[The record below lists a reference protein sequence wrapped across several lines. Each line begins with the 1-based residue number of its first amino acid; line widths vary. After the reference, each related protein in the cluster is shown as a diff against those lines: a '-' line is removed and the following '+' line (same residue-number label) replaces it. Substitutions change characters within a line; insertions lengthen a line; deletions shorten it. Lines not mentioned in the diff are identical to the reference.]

1 MSSAAIHSRERT
13 LAGGLAF
20 AVHVLLLIMLV
31 FGVSWQHK
39 QVDTAVEVDLWR
51 DLPTAAPPKVEP
63 PPKIEP
69 PKPAPKP
76 EPPPPAPKVEVKPPP
91 KPEPAPA
98 PKPDIALKEKLE
110 KERKLKEQQ
119 EAEAKKAAVEK
130 ARQAELEKKKRAEAD
145 ALKKKQTA
153 EAEALKKK
161 QAAEV
166 AAKNAA
172 AEEQK
177 ARDALAA
184 QQAAAA
190 KREIDKYM
198 DGIRTKVKR
207 FVVVPPSVQGN
218 PEAEVEVTLL
228 PGGEVLN
235 VRISKSSGNTAY
247 DAAVESAIRKA
258 QPLVVPTGEQFQRY
272 FRRFTMAF
280 RPVQ

>member
-1 MSSAAIHSRERT
+1 MGSAAIHSREQA

-20 AVHVLLLIMLV
+20 AVHVLLLVMLV

-39 QVDTAVEVDLWR
+39 QVDTAVVVDLWR
-51 DLPTAAPPKVEP
+51 DLPTAPAPKVEP
-63 PPKIEP
+63 PPQP
-69 PKPAPKP
+69 VAKP
-76 EPPPPAPKVEVKPPP
+76 EPPPPPPKVETKPLP
-91 KPEPAPA
+91 KPEPEPV

-119 EAEAKKAAVEK
+119 AAEAKKLEAEK
-130 ARQAELEKKKRAEAD
+130 VRQAELDRKKR
-145 ALKKKQTA
+145 A

-161 QAAEV
+161 QAAEA
-166 AAKNAA
+166 AAKSLA
-172 AEEQK
+172 AEQQK

-190 KREIDKYM
+190 QSEIDKYM
-198 DGIRTKVKR
+198 DGIRSKVKR

-218 PEAEVEVTLL
+218 PEAEVVVTLL
-228 PGGEVLN
+228 PGGEVLD
-235 VRISKSSGNTAY
+235 VRISKSSGNAAY
-247 DAAVESAIRKA
+247 DAAVEGAIRKA
-258 QPLVVPTGEQFQRY
+258 QPLVVPAGEQFQRY